1 MLIIENN
8 TKYTVNSLLLEKI
21 ASRLS
26 EKEIECVFI
35 NSEDMRQLNLKERKK
50 DETTDVLSF
59 PLEDLPYAPLGSIVI
74 NAELAALGAN
84 EFKHD
89 IDDEIALLFIHGL
102 LHLLGYDHECDNGQ
116 MRAKEEELIEYFCLP
131 ESLIIRTENIK

>member
-8 TKYTVNSLLLEKI
+8 TKYAINSLLLEKI

-26 EKEIECVFI
+26 EKEIECVFV
-35 NSEDMRQLNLKERKK
+35 NSKDMRQLNLKERKK

-74 NAELAALGAN
+74 NAELAALVAD

-89 IDDEIALLFIHGL
+89 VDDEIALLFIHGL

-116 MRAKEEELIEYFCLP
+116 MRAKEEELIKDFALP
-131 ESLIIRTENIK
+131 KSLICRTEQD